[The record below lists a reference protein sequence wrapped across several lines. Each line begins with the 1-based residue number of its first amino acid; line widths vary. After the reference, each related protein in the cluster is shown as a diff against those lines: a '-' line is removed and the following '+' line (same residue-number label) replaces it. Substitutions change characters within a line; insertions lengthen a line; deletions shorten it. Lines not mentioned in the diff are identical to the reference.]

1 MATINNKLIHFK
13 SKSDFNGRYA
23 ESADG
28 GKTYGDF
35 LGTSIVFIQDAKQ
48 IWTHGQFYDANETT
62 LASLGI
68 TATAA
73 ELNYMDGVTS
83 NVQTQLNEIKESVDS
98 ISDPYEINLTNLLS
112 AEDSQSISTAIGGID
127 NLNATVQDNRIIVG
141 TISNGSVSVSIRIL
155 GNVTT
160 LYYLLDSVVSL
171 TLNEIAITNTSG
183 TLSKK
188 VTTHSVITENMVI
201 NNLNSD
207 ETTLPLSAAQGKALK
222 EETETTY
229 QKITDNTL
237 ATTAKTIV
245 GAINEVNESILK
257 TPYNVG
263 LLSVIWKPN
272 LTSEEIDTAI
282 GGWDNLVYAIQH
294 NRLIVESITEEG
306 TTQTLPCVAYINADS
321 PNQITLVVQIF
332 PDALTITI
340 VNTDGILN
348 VEQHQN
354 SGLLEDSNYNSL
366 QTTDKTIIGAINEVR
381 ASIEAGGG
389 SGSGDD
395 SSVVE
400 TIDLSSPTETGKA
413 WVSQSGFM
421 NKENATDVSDIKV
434 VSLSKGDIA
443 VLTSSNYLVTV
454 PICVVSS
461 DNTKAVYDTG
471 LRGNLEGNT
480 VSYMATED
488 CFVAL
493 TYKTEEL
500 HSAYV
505 VKSLRYTAIA
515 DAVTASVALHSAY
528 ERCGAV
534 YNSSTGYW
542 ELNGLTDLTE
552 EDMLNIFLWSSCL
565 LNSPNNMSYIFLFAP
580 LRTTFHAVTD
590 HDWNMHTESIVM
602 TGMCM
607 GSDIEVLSLTNP
619 EGGSGG
625 VILISDASN
634 AFNRCSELVRI
645 ADCLDADNS
654 TTNVFANAFIGCSM
668 LREVSI
674 RNLNS
679 SLDFSSCPLITYN
692 SMKFIVD
699 NSRPSQNITI
709 TVHPTTWSY
718 MSDPVADIP
727 EEVGGT
733 YAQWRSMKST
743 AMTKRISFATK

>member
-294 NRLIVESITEEG
+294 NRLIVESISVEG
-306 TTQTLPCVAYINADS
+306 SVETLPYTVAISATT
-321 PNQITLVVQIF
+321 PNQIMLIAHL
-332 PDALTITI
+332 PSEILMINI
-340 VNTDGILN
+340 VNTDGILTLEPDQRS
-348 VEQHQN
+348 V
-354 SGLLEDSNYNSL
+354 LLESSNYNSL

-413 WVSQSGFM
+413 WVYQPGFVK
-421 NKENATDVSDIKV
+421 KENALDVSDIKV
-434 VSLSKGDIA
+434 VSLSKGDIV
-443 VLTSSNYLVTV
+443 VLTSANYLVTV

-471 LRGNLEGNT
+471 LRGDLEGNT

-515 DAVTASVALHSAY
+515 DAVTAPVTLHSAY
-528 ERCGAV
+528 RRCGAV
-534 YNSSTGYW
+534 YNRSTGYW

-565 LNSPNNMSYIFLFAP
+565 LNLPNDMSYIFLYAP
-580 LRTTFHAVTD
+580 LRTTLHAVTD
-590 HDWNMHTESIVM
+590 HDWNLRTEGVVM

-733 YAQWRSMKST
+733 YAQWRTMKST